1 MKTTYWPMDVSSRQ
15 NCTRNNFTLDLSN
28 KEAQKGENRSHIG
41 RIGDI
46 LQYSIQTV
54 LSRIMCT
61 TPKTL
66 NTRKPSDQVALVQS
80 LTILT
85 DVIYPEACRAVTVVT
100 RGGNEEDCY
109 NQAPPQASSSPYHA
123 VLELQTKVHE
133 DFTIME

>member
-28 KEAQKGENRSHIG
+28 KEAQKGENRSHIE
-41 RIGDI
+41 RIGDVA
-46 LQYSIQTV
+46 SIQTV

-66 NTRKPSDQVALVQS
+66 NMRKLCDQVALVQS

-85 DVIYPEACRAVTVVT
+85 DVIYAEDCRAAAGGWWQCCRLWSPGVVT
-100 RGGNEEDCY
+100 RRLVITSS
-109 NQAPPQASSSPYHA
+109 PQAII
-123 VLELQTKVHE
+123 
-133 DFTIME
+133 FTTLYI